1 MKIKQLEYLVKTVE
15 CGSIS
20 KAAQQLFISQPS
32 LTKAIMGLEEEYGI
46 QILVRKARGVELT
59 VDGKNFVRYAHRV
72 LTAVQALE
80 SNFSEKSDAENS
92 ELFVATQQLDFV
104 YDIFLKTYLQNSDK
118 GIHYNLVETDRNGVT
133 RMVLDGKV
141 DLGLMVRSSTDAKT
155 YLWNTEAKKLNI
167 YTIERAGVY
176 VCVGPY
182 SPFYYRQSITY
193 EEAESS
199 FQVVL
204 DMEEAATKDLFVDNT
219 NNHFNTNKIIF
230 FNSIGACER
239 FLLET
244 DAIMYVAKW
253 AIKCFKDSRIHV
265 LPVVNA
271 EPGTSELVWI
281 KRAGEPIMPTEMQ
294 FLHHLYR
301 HFHLDVPENL
311 DQIGRYG

>member
-1 MKIKQLEYLVKTVE
+1 MKIKQLEYLVKVAE

-20 KAAQQLFISQPS
+20 KAAQQLYISQPS
-32 LTKAIMGLEEEYGI
+32 LTKAIMSLEEEYGI

-59 VDGKNFVRYAHRV
+59 VDGKSFVRYAHRV
-72 LTAVQALE
+72 LTAVDALE
-80 SNFSEKSDAENS
+80 SNFCDKSSTENS
-92 ELFVATQQLDFV
+92 QLYVATQQLDFA
-104 YDIFLKTYLQNSDK
+104 YDLFLKTYLQNQDK
-118 GIHYNLVETDRNGVT
+118 RIHYNLVETDRNGVT

-176 VCVGPY
+176 VCMGPY
-182 SPFYYRQSITY
+182 SPLYHRQSITF
-193 EEAESS
+193 EDVEDR

-219 NNHFNTNKIIF
+219 NNHFNTEKIIF

-253 AIKCFKDSRIHV
+253 AIHCFKDPRIHV
-265 LPVVNA
+265 LPVSDADPN
-271 EPGTSELVWI
+271 TSELLWL

-294 FLHHLYR
+294 FLGHLYH
-301 HFHLDVPENL
+301 HFGQEVPENL
-311 DQIGRYG
+311 DAIQ

>member
-1 MKIKQLEYLVKTVE
+1 MKIKQLEYLVKVAQ

-20 KAAQQLFISQPS
+20 KAAQQLYISQPS
-32 LTKAIMGLEEEYGI
+32 LTKAIMNLEEEYGI

-59 VDGKNFVRYAHRV
+59 VEGKSFVRYAHQV
-72 LTAVQALE
+72 LTAVDALE
-80 SNFSEKSDAENS
+80 SNFRDHGSAES
-92 ELFVATQQLDFV
+92 SQLFVAAQQLDFV
-104 YDIFLKTYLQNSDK
+104 YDLFLKTYLQNQDGS
-118 GIHYNLVETDRNGVT
+118 IHYNLVETDRSSVT

-167 YTIERAGVY
+167 HTIERAGVY
-176 VCVGPY
+176 VCMGPY
-182 SPFYYRQSITY
+182 CPLYHRKSIAY
-193 EEAESS
+193 EDVEDM

-204 DMEEAATKDLFVDNT
+204 DMEEAASNDLFVDNT
-219 NNHFNTNKIIF
+219 NNHFNTDKIIF

-253 AIKCFKDSRIHV
+253 AIDCFRDPRIHV
-265 LPVVNA
+265 MPVADADSV
-271 EPGTSELVWI
+271 TSELLWI

-294 FLHHLYR
+294 FLSHLYH
-301 HFHLDVPENL
+301 HFGRELPENL
-311 DQIGRYG
+311 DAVQ

>member
-59 VDGKNFVRYAHRV
+59 VDGKSFIRYAHSV
-72 LTAVQALE
+72 LTAVNALE
-80 SNFSEKSDAENS
+80 SNFSDKRAGRNS
-92 ELFVATQQLDFV
+92 QLFVATQQLDFV
-104 YDIFLKTYLQNSDK
+104 YDLFLKTYLQNQDGS
-118 GIHYNLVETDRNGVT
+118 IHYNLVETDRNRVT

-155 YLWNTEAKKLNI
+155 HLWNTEAKKLNI
-167 YTIERAGVY
+167 HTIEQAGVY
-176 VCVGPY
+176 VCIGPY
-182 SPFYYRQSITY
+182 SPYYNRRSITY
-193 EEAESS
+193 EEAENS

-204 DMEEAATKDLFVDNT
+204 DMEEAATKDLFVDNV
-219 NNHFNTNKIIF
+219 NNHFNTDKIVF

-239 FLLET
+239 FLLQT
-244 DAIMYVAKW
+244 DALMYVAKW
-253 AIKCFKDSRIHV
+253 AIKCFKDTRIRV
-265 LPVVNA
+265 LPVTNA
-271 EPGTSELVWI
+271 DPQTSELLWI

-294 FLHHLYR
+294 FLNHLYR
-301 HFHLDVPENL
+301 HFHMDIPQNL
-311 DQIGRYG
+311 DTIG